1 MKNPHLD
8 TMRNHMLSE
17 RPAGRGIKI
26 LGLIAALALAFSANL
41 SVAAAATWTVTK
53 TADTNDGIC
62 DNDCSLREAIAAAA
76 SGDSIVFAAS
86 LSGGTITLGGTLTL
100 SKNVTIDGSALGAPI
115 TIDGANAYR
124 VFYVNAG
131 VTATL
136 NSLTI
141 AHGRSDF
148 GGGIYNQGTLTVMN
162 SLFSD
167 NSALP
172 GDNHWGGGI
181 FNARSSMLTV
191 RHSTFSGNSVGDRGG
206 GIYNQGTLVVEDST
220 FTGNR
225 ALIGAGI
232 YSHIATMTLSNS
244 TFSGNIAR
252 NCGGVYNNY
261 HMMTVSNCTF
271 SDNSATGP
279 GYFRGEG
286 GGLCTDGRGAV
297 ILNSTFSGNS
307 AAAEGGG
314 IFYSKTYYFSTL
326 TLINTVIANSPAGG
340 DCYTTGGAIDTN
352 RNNLV
357 EDGSCSANGVNF
369 KTGDPLLGPLADNGG
384 PAWTFVLLSGS
395 LAINAGDNATCA
407 APPVSAKDQRGNPR
421 NDAQCDIG
429 AFELEPN
436 LPPVAEA
443 NGPYTVSEGG
453 NVTLDG
459 TGSHDPDPG
468 DTLTYAW
475 DLDGDG
481 LYGETGSA
489 AVRGDEVGVQP
500 TFSAANLDGPGS
512 ATVSLRVTDP
522 GGLIGM
528 DTSGVNI
535 TNVAPTVN
543 LPTVAP
549 EPSPRQ
555 RGDRQRNVQRSGA
568 RRQPLRLQGQ
578 LRRRHRRSARNGQR
592 PDLHRPGLRLRR

>member
-1 MKNPHLD
+1 MGNN
-8 TMRNHMLSE
+8 TLSGQCSGWGF
-17 RPAGRGIKI
+17 RLLGFLAVLVLVFNAG
-26 LGLIAALALAFSANL
+26 LP
-41 SVAAAATWTVTK
+41 VAAATTWTVTK
-53 TADTNDGIC
+53 TADTNDGVC
-62 DNDCSLREAIAAAA
+62 DSDCSLREAIAAAA
-76 SGDSIVFAAS
+76 SGDTIVFAS
-86 LSGGTITLGGTLTL
+86 GLSGGTITLGSTLTF
-100 SKNVTIDGSALGAPI
+100 SKNVTIDGSALAAPI
-115 TIDGANAYR
+115 TVDGANAYR
-124 VFYVNAG
+124 VFYINAG

-136 NSLTI
+136 NGLTI
-141 AHGRSDF
+141 AHGRVDF
-148 GGGIYNQGTLTVMN
+148 GGGIYNQGTLTVTN

-357 EDGSCSANGVNF
+357 EDGSCSTNGVNF
-369 KTGDPLLGPLADNGG
+369 KIGDPQLGALAENGG
-384 PAWTFVLLSGS
+384 PTQTFALLPGS
-395 LAINAGDNATCA
+395 PAINAGDNATCA
-407 APPVSAKDQRGNPR
+407 APPVSGKDQRGKLR
-421 NDAQCDIG
+421 NDAKCDIG
-429 AFELEPN
+429 AFELNN
-436 LPPVAEA
+436 LPPVADA
-443 NGPYTVSEGG
+443 GGSYSVPEGDSI
-453 NVTLDG
+453 TLNG
-459 TGSHDPDPG
+459 TGSVDPDPG

-481 LYGETGSA
+481 IYGETGA
-489 AVRGDEVGVQP
+489 ADAVRGDETGAMP
-500 TFSAANLDGPGS
+500 TFSVAGLDGPGS
-512 ATVSLRVTDP
+512 FTVSLRVTDQDGLQRCRYRDNQHYQRRA
-522 GGLIGM
+522 GG
-528 DTSGVNI
+528 
-535 TNVAPTVN
+535 
-543 LPTVAP
+543 
-549 EPSPRQ
+549 
-555 RGDRQRNVQRSGA
+555 
-568 RRQPLRLQGQ
+568 
-578 LRRRHRRSARNGQR
+578 
-592 PDLHRPGLRLRR
+592 